1 MGLKIVT
8 DDNLAEILVG
18 TEFLR
23 NLVVFIFWQRF
34 II

>member
-8 DDNLAEILVG
+8 DDNLAETLVG
-18 TEFLR
+18 IEFLR
-23 NLVVFIFWQRF
+23 NLVVFIFWQWF